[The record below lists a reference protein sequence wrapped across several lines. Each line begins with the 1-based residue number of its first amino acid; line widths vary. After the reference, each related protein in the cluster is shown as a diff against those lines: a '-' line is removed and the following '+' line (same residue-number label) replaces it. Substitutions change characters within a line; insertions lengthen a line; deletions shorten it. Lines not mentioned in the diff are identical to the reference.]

1 MVESISWAFSG
12 IREFENLGP
21 RIVVKPGTT
30 PSISGSGFST
40 DDLSVVLMA
49 VSPLRVLRGTWAADD
64 TSFLNFTFLMEGF
77 VRLVLPDRT
86 VLLRP
91 GSISYQQGTTTF
103 TTESTTPAT
112 LLHVSIRADEMRR
125 YGFDTTA
132 PFYALDPDGRTT
144 RAAYAFTTAFALAT
158 ESGTGL
164 PGEAEATGFGHVVKQ
179 LLTGAFLTAGSAQ
192 PGTTNAR
199 AATLGRARTVIDRTH
214 RTPRCTPEA
223 VADAVNVSTRSL
235 QRLFEDAGTTVASE
249 IERSRVAS
257 ATELLRRRP
266 REVPL
271 EVIATASG
279 FSSAD
284 HLRRALRRREGLTP
298 SDIRGGISRAQDG
311 TAQRELVRLPSPPLV
326 DARRA

>member
-1 MVESISWAFSG
+1 
-12 IREFENLGP
+12 
-21 RIVVKPGTT
+21 
-30 PSISGSGFST
+30 
-40 DDLSVVLMA
+40 
-49 VSPLRVLRGTWAADD
+49 
-64 TSFLNFTFLMEGF
+64 
-77 VRLVLPDRT
+77 
-86 VLLRP
+86 
-91 GSISYQQGTTTF
+91 
-103 TTESTTPAT
+103 
-112 LLHVSIRADEMRR
+112 MRR